1 MATQW
6 TAGLSS
12 GQILLASKLNEI
24 GAAWETYTP
33 TLTASTTNP
42 NLGTTGIATGKY
54 ARLNK
59 IVVGQAS
66 FTFNGAGIN
75 AGLGFYFYSLPL
87 TALASGSNVGNAH
100 AIDVSTFATIQNSLA
115 TDTTTRLL
123 GVGTGGASLAGSI
136 QSTTFVWAAGDF
148 IRINF
153 CYETA

>member
-6 TAGLSS
+6 TAGNTV
-12 GQILLASKLNEI
+12 GQVLTAAKLNTI
-24 GAAWETYTP
+24 GAVWETYTP
-33 TLTASTTNP
+33 VITASTTNP
-42 NLGTTGIATGKY
+42 NLGSTGIASGRY
-54 ARLNK
+54 ARVNK

-66 FTFNGAGIN
+66 FTFNGVGIN

-87 TALASGSNVGNAH
+87 TALASGTNVGNAH
-100 AIDVSTFATIQNSLA
+100 AIDVSTFASIQNSLA

-153 CYETA
+153 CYEAA